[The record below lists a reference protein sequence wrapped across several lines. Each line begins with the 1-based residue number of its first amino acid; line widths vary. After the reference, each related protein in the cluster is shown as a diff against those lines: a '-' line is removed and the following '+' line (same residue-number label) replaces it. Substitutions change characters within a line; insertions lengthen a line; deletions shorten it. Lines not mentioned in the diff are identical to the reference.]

1 MGKNKLDA
9 VTFSKLYDMFGEGA
23 ARDTLND
30 VNEGRVRAST
40 IEKYLYT
47 DETKEE
53 YSQRLKDEY
62 KDFE

>member
-1 MGKNKLDA
+1 MGKNKLDL
-9 VTFSKLYDMFGEGA
+9 VTFSKIYDMFGEKA
-23 ARDTLND
+23 AADTLKD
-30 VNEGRVRAST
+30 VNEGKVRAST

-53 YSQRLKDEY
+53 YAQRLKDEY

>member
-1 MGKNKLDA
+1 MGKNKLDV
-9 VTFSKLYDMFGEGA
+9 VTFSKLYDMFGEEA

-30 VNEGRVRAST
+30 VNEGRVRVST

-53 YSQRLKDEY
+53 YAQRLKDEY